1 MRDDSRAHY
10 LEVESLL
17 SQADFG
23 VDFVPTQPS
32 SISVHDHI
40 TLKAAA
46 DSASPVTSLQAQF
59 DQLSVQSSAAAA
71 ERWLAGTGPGGKE
84 GEGSGDDDRGR
95 RCWGEGSAD
104 RKKSSPSNGSGHFK
118 ECTDRT
124 PDVSGQAQHVCQTQ
138 SSGVSSSHQSS
149 CSDAQPPGSQ
159 FLSDAVA
166 ASHNV
171 TGSGKRSLRQQKMD
185 RERYGFRD
193 DLYRVPHTELLNKI
207 MARIRKAGTRPAMHD
222 RVKQAEL
229 LMPTAKSANFKLM
242 LQKKSK
248 TKGRRAS
255 QSDYRTTGISG
266 FSEWEHGAE
275 EDGLYDEEV
284 DKSSAMHTRDEEPS
298 PGK

>member
-23 VDFVPTQPS
+23 ADFVPTQPS

-46 DSASPVTSLQAQF
+46 DSASPITSLQAQF
-59 DQLSVQSSAAAA
+59 DQLSIQSSTAAA
-71 ERWLAGTGPGGKE
+71 ERWLAGAGPGGKE
-84 GEGSGDDDRGR
+84 VEGSGDDDRGQ

-104 RKKSSPSNGSGHFK
+104 QKNSSPSGVSSHFK
-118 ECTDRT
+118 ECADTT

-138 SSGVSSSHQSS
+138 SSGALSPHQPS
-149 CSDAQPPGSQ
+149 CLDAQPPGSQ

-166 ASHNV
+166 ASHSV
-171 TGSGKRSLRQQKMD
+171 TGSGKSSLRQQKMD
-185 RERYGFRD
+185 HESYGFRD
-193 DLYRVPHTELLNKI
+193 DLYKVPHTELLNKI
-207 MARIRKAGTRPAMHD
+207 TARKKKAGTRPAMRD
-222 RVKQAEL
+222 RAKQAEL
-229 LMPTAKSANFKLM
+229 LMPTAKSASFKLM

-266 FSEWEHGAE
+266 FSGWEHGTE

-284 DKSSAMHTRDEEPS
+284 DKSSAMHAHVEEPS